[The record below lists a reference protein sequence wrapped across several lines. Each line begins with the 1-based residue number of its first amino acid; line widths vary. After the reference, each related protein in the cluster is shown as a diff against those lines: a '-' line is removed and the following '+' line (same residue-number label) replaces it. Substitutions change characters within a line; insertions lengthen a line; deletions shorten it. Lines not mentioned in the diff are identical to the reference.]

1 MRSFPLLS
9 PKFLFTV
16 VEEKKGT
23 KSTPGK
29 KQLSQDSSNQTRYLK
44 SNALITARNARHA

>member
-1 MRSFPLLS
+1 MQSTTFFS

-23 KSTPGK
+23 KTSQGR
-29 KQLSQDSSNQTRYLK
+29 KQMPQDSSNQIRYVK
-44 SNALITARNARHA
+44 SNALITTRNARHA